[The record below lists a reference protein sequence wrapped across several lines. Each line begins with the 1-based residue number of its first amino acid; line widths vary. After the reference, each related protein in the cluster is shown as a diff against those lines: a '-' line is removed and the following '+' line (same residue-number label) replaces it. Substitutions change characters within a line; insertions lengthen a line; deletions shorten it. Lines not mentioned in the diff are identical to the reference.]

1 MAVSK
6 RTRDINELND
16 YIWSLKGKCD
26 GITDMN
32 KGLILQYCRF
42 AVMSSEVAKDIEE
55 NFDSMNEEDLDICLK
70 KYEKINKIML
80 NLYKSLNFSTIK
92 NEMADLGNPYTKLY
106 MEAEQDGDF

>member
-42 AVMSSEVAKDIEE
+42 AVMSSEMSKKMEKELDAMTEE
-55 NFDSMNEEDLDICLK
+55 QFDFCIK
-70 KYEKINKIML
+70 KYEKFNKIML
-80 NLYKSLNFSTIK
+80 NLYKTLNFSTIK
-92 NEMADLGNPYTKLY
+92 DELADFGNPYTKLY